1 MESRVKR
8 TSIRRSNEEFERR
21 AKIVL
26 DTVVAEHLKNY
37 EAFKKQGNKLE
48 LTEVQKAQLNCLS
61 PY

>member
-1 MESRVKR
+1 MESRGKR

-37 EAFKKQGNKLE
+37 EAFKKTRK
-48 LTEVQKAQLNCLS
+48 
-61 PY
+61 